1 MTGGIWNQSFESPE
15 AVAIALHMEFPAYRV
30 IVRRDRGQPP
40 RFELLARDDRNPSC
54 LISADAE
61 EIWRELKGQ

>member
-1 MTGGIWNQSFESPE
+1 MTGGTWNQSFESPE

-30 IVRRDRGQPP
+30 IVRRDRHQP
-40 RFELLARDDRNPSC
+40 RFELLASDDRNPSC